1 MEGEKFCFKIE
12 EVAVFSRRA
21 LVFVRAGDAG
31 GIPTLDAMKWN
42 AAGYLVDEIFFLLCS
57 GVDADIDRL
66 V

>member
-1 MEGEKFCFKIE
+1 M
-12 EVAVFSRRA
+12 V
-21 LVFVRAGDAG
+21 VRAGDAG
-31 GIPTLDAMKWN
+31 GIPTLDAMKWK